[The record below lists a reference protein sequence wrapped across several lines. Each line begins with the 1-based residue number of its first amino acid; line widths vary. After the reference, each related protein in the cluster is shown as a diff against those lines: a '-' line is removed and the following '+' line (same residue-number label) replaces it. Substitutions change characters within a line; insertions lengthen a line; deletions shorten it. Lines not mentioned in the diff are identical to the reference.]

1 MSASWTNALACC
13 HEIKPIQE
21 AHTPLEILAI
31 ALQHHCIRLTPFMS
45 ALTISSISGSAWF
58 ASLRRPVINPTN
70 RKCCTV
76 PIFSLNNQYS
86 RNFHLSWLGFFVAF
100 LSWFAFSPL
109 IPDVIKTDLKLTSEE
124 VGNSNIV
131 SLCSTLIVRVI
142 SGPLVDRYGP
152 RKVMASLL
160 IIGAIPSGLA
170 GTVPTA
176 NGLYIVRFFIGIL
189 GGTFVSC
196 QAWNTVF
203 FDKNV
208 VGTANALGA
217 GWGNSGGGFTFII
230 MIALFNQLLADGMSP
245 HIAWRAAFAIVPV
258 PILLSVA
265 AATLIF
271 GTDHPAGKWNDR
283 HGAVA
288 TVPAAS
294 DDDQTSII
302 DTKTTKSKSGE
313 DIETGDEK
321 DIKVTVT
328 AIIVSELD
336 TAVNEPLSLNMANT
350 IIFSPLTWLP
360 ALAYMTTFGYE
371 LAIDANL
378 ATVLYTL
385 LKSPTFGQTKAGY
398 IAGIYGLLNMF
409 SRPLGG
415 YFGDLIYVKFGVP
428 GKKYLTIACGVAQGL
443 LSLGLGFY
451 IDNHSHPSLTVII
464 VIFVILAIFNE
475 VANGV
480 NFSLVPHCNPNSN
493 GFMTGIVGAMGNLG
507 GILFAIIFRF
517 RPSPAG
523 KAFWISGV
531 IAVGVNLLLCII
543 RVPRF

>member
-1 MSASWTNALACC
+1 MPAPTHSGINNA
-13 HEIKPIQE
+13 
-21 AHTPLEILAI
+21 
-31 ALQHHCIRLTPFMS
+31 
-45 ALTISSISGSAWF
+45 WY
-58 ASLRRPVINPTN
+58 ASLRYPVINPTN
-70 RKCCTV
+70 RKCSTV

-109 IPDVIKTDLKLTSEE
+109 IPDVIKTDLKLTSEQ

-131 SLCSTLIVRVI
+131 SLCATLIVRLI
-142 SGPLVDRYGP
+142 SGPLIDRYGP
-152 RKVMASLL
+152 RKVMAGLL

-170 GTVPTA
+170 GTVSTA
-176 NGLYIVRFFIGIL
+176 SGLYIVRFFIGIL

-208 VGTANALGA
+208 VGRANALGG

-245 HIAWRAAFAIVPV
+245 HVAWRVAFAIVPV

-265 AATLIF
+265 AAVLIF
-271 GTDHPAGKWNDR
+271 GTDHPAGKWSDR
-283 HGAVA
+283 YTAVSTA
-288 TVPAAS
+288 LPAS
-294 DDDQTSII
+294 DNETSII
-302 DTKTTKSKSGE
+302 NSKNTKTKSSD
-313 DIETGDEK
+313 DIEGGEED

-328 AIIVSELD
+328 AINLVSELD
-336 TAVNEPLSLNMANT
+336 AAVNKPLSLKMAYE
-350 IIFSPLTWLP
+350 IILDPLTWLP
-360 ALAYMTTFGYE
+360 SLAYMTTFGYE

-378 ATVLYTL
+378 ANVLYTL

-398 IAGIYGLLNMF
+398 IAGIYGLLNVF

-443 LSLGLGFY
+443 LSLGLGLY

-464 VIFVILAIFNE
+464 AIFVILAIFNE

-493 GFMTGIVGAMGNLG
+493 GFMSGIVGAMGNLG

-517 RPSPAG
+517 EPSPPA
-523 KAFWISGV
+523 KAFWICG
-531 IAVGVNLLLCII
+531 IITVGVNLILCII
-543 RVPRF
+543 RVPRV

>member
-1 MSASWTNALACC
+1 MPASTL
-13 HEIKPIQE
+13 
-21 AHTPLEILAI
+21 
-31 ALQHHCIRLTPFMS
+31 
-45 ALTISSISGSAWF
+45 SSISSALY
-58 ASLRRPVINPTN
+58 SLRHPVINPTN
-70 RKCCTV
+70 RKCSTV
-76 PIFSLNNQYS
+76 PIFTLNNQYS

-109 IPDVIKTDLKLTSEE
+109 IPDAISTDLKLTSEE

-170 GTVPTA
+170 GTVSTA

-189 GGTFVSC
+189 GATFVSC

-208 VGTANALGA
+208 VGRANALGG
-217 GWGNSGGGFTFII
+217 GWGNAGGGFTFII
-230 MIALFNQLLADGMSP
+230 MISLFNQLLADGMTP
-245 HIAWRAAFAIVPV
+245 HVAWRVAFAIVPV

-265 AATLIF
+265 AATLMF
-271 GTDHPAGKWNDR
+271 GTDHPAGKWSDR
-283 HGAVA
+283 YKAVA
-288 TVPAAS
+288 TTS
-294 DDDQTSII
+294 DDQTSII
-302 DTKTTKSKSGE
+302 NSKNTKTKSGDD

-321 DIKVTVT
+321 NIKVTVT
-328 AIIVSELD
+328 AINLVSELD
-336 TAVNEPLSLNMANT
+336 TAVNEPLSLDMAYE
-350 IIFSPLTWLP
+350 IIINPLTWLP
-360 ALAYMTTFGYE
+360 SLAYLTTFGFE

-378 ATVLYTL
+378 ATVLYKL

-398 IAGIYGLLNMF
+398 IAGIYGLLNVF

-443 LSLGLGFY
+443 LSLGLGLY
-451 IDNHSHPSLTVII
+451 IDNHPHPSLVVII

-517 RPSPAG
+517 QPSPSG

-531 IAVGVNLLLCII
+531 IAIGVNLVLCIV
-543 RVPRF
+543 RVPQL

>member
-1 MSASWTNALACC
+1 M
-13 HEIKPIQE
+13 P
-21 AHTPLEILAI
+21 
-31 ALQHHCIRLTPFMS
+31 
-45 ALTISSISGSAWF
+45 ALTLSETSSAWY
-58 ASLRRPVINPTN
+58 ASLRYPVINPAN
-70 RKCCTV
+70 RKCSTV

-152 RKVMASLL
+152 RKVMAGLL

-170 GTVPTA
+170 GTVSTA

-189 GGTFVSC
+189 GATFVSC

-208 VGTANALGA
+208 VGRANALGG
-217 GWGNSGGGFTFII
+217 GWGNAGGGFTFII

-245 HIAWRAAFAIVPV
+245 HVAWRVAFAIVPV

-265 AATLIF
+265 AATLMF
-271 GTDHPAGKWNDR
+271 GTDHPAGKWSDR
-283 HGAVA
+283 YKAVA
-288 TVPAAS
+288 PALPTS
-294 DDDQTSII
+294 DDQTSII
-302 DTKTTKSKSGE
+302 NSAKNTNTKSGD

-321 DIKVTVT
+321 NIEVTIT
-328 AIIVSELD
+328 AINLVSELD
-336 TAVNEPLSLNMANT
+336 TAVNNPLSLDMAYEIMLN
-350 IIFSPLTWLP
+350 PLTWLP
-360 ALAYMTTFGYE
+360 SLAYMTTFGYE

-398 IAGIYGLLNMF
+398 IAGIYGLLNVF

-428 GKKYLTIACGVAQGL
+428 GKKYLTIACGVAQGF
-443 LSLGLGFY
+443 LSFGLGLY
-451 IDNHSHPSLTVII
+451 IDNHSHPSLAVII

-517 RPSPAG
+517 EPSPSG

-531 IAVGVNLLLCII
+531 IAVGVNLLLCMI
-543 RVPRF
+543 RVPQV